1 MARKK
6 IVKVTD
12 NQEAEL
18 ESKIVQQPQSLEAD
32 KAKPEQPEADV
43 STPTYEDEPQPPA
56 PIPEPP
62 PKPRPLTM
70 ASLKAEL
77 DELRAL
83 VQAQSTQIADMRS
96 LLALKRKPTKNA
108 RIQIRDKETGR
119 IYPSK
124 NNAYQSLLKSGE
136 LKELVDKG
144 IFGPNPAKNNFGWF
158 TLNRA
163 YADRFE
169 EVKPDSEKV

>member
-6 IVKVTD
+6 IVKVID

-18 ESKIVQQPQSLEAD
+18 ESEIVQQPQSLEAD
-32 KAKPEQPEADV
+32 TAKPEQPETDISV
-43 STPTYEDEPQPPA
+43 PKHEDEPQPPA

-62 PKPRPLTM
+62 PKPRPLM
-70 ASLKAEL
+70 IASLKAEL

-83 VQAQSTQIADMRS
+83 VQAQSTQITDMRS

-108 RIQIRDKETGR
+108 RIQIRDKETGKV
-119 IYPSK
+119 YKSK
-124 NNAYQSLLKSGE
+124 NNCYQSLLKEGA
-136 LKELVDKG
+136 LKEMVDKG
-144 IFGPNPAKNNFGWF
+144 VFGDIPSKNNFGWF

>member
-12 NQEAEL
+12 NQEAKP
-18 ESKIVQQPQSLEAD
+18 ESEMAQQPESLEAD
-32 KAKPEQPEADV
+32 TAKPEQLEADV
-43 STPTYEDEPQPPA
+43 STPTHEGEPQPPA
-56 PIPEPP
+56 SISEPP

-119 IYPSK
+119 IYKSK
-124 NNAYQSLLKSGE
+124 NNCYQSLLKKGA
-136 LKELVDKG
+136 LKEMVDKG
-144 IFGPNPAKNNFGWF
+144 VFGDIPSKNNFGWF
-158 TLNRA
+158 TLNHA
-163 YADRFE
+163 YPDRFE